1 MNSFDNLK
9 DDLQKRRLLSATTK
23 KCQLKPRP
31 HTLRMGPVGG
41 WIDGDVNAAVTLQK
55 TLVELIG
62 SLTDHLNGGFGP
74 RFLLVSVH
82 EV

>member
-1 MNSFDNLK
+1 
-9 DDLQKRRLLSATTK
+9 
-23 KCQLKPRP
+23 
-31 HTLRMGPVGG
+31 MGPVGG